1 MQAKAAIAALLSVA
15 ALSVSAPAS
24 ARPVSY
30 QGGWTLIEET
40 DRQGTTGLL
49 HYTPDARYSLGA
61 RVDWDRRDD
70 VLFTGAQATWL
81 AKRWFG
87 EDHQANLYL
96 WGAAGL
102 AHGVGGAPDVTEPSA
117 QLGVM
122 ADWETRRLFV
132 GYRASAREFGALDST
147 AMQAAR
153 LGWAPYEGDTGDL
166 HTWLMVELDHR
177 PDNAEPLGVTP
188 LLRLF
193 HGSALFEA
201 GWSVTD
207 DQPLL
212 NLQYR
217 F

>member
-1 MQAKAAIAALLSVA
+1 MRWKALISALALAVATDAA
-15 ALSVSAPAS
+15 

-30 QGGWTLIEET
+30 AGGWTLIEET
-40 DRQGTTGLL
+40 DRQSTTGII

-61 RVDWDRRDD
+61 RVDWDRKDD

-96 WGAAGL
+96 WGAVGA
-102 AHGVGGAPDVTEPSA
+102 AQGVGENPGETEAGA
-117 QLGVM
+117 QLGIM
-122 ADWETRRLFV
+122 SDWETRRLFLS
-132 GYRASAREFGALDST
+132 YRAAVRDFGALDKS

-153 LGWAPYEGDTGDL
+153 FGFAPYEGDTGDL
-166 HTWLMVELDHR
+166 HTWFMVEVDNR
-177 PDNAEPLGVTP
+177 PDNDEHWGVTP
-188 LLRLF
+188 LVRF
-193 HGSALFEA
+193 FYGSALFEA